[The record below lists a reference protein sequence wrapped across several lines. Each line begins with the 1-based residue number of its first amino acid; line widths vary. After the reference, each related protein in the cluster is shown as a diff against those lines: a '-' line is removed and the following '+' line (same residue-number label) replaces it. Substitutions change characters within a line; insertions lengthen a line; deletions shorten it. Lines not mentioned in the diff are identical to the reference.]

1 MDESRAEPQHST
13 VIWWMVQIRRKKF
26 VIFICRSP
34 IIVQTYIVMMRLK
47 HGHHYDQLCAH
58 HVTKC
63 QTFCEWFP
71 PYFNFFSG
79 KVFYFRI
86 LIQWICTKPNAIVLT
101 FRHSLWS
108 TNQSMYVYLNNK
120 KRKRKMLSMF
130 LSCRFANVN
139 EIVRFIEMGI
149 PDRNEYNIENQLCQ
163 YWKSTS
169 TLCLES
175 FNRSIDWW

>member
-1 MDESRAEPQHST
+1 MDESRAELQHST

-120 KRKRKMLSMF
+120 KKEEK
-130 LSCRFANVN
+130 NVVN
-139 EIVRFIEMGI
+139 VFKLQICKCKWNCSIYWDGDSRTKWI
-149 PDRNEYNIENQLCQ
+149 Q
-163 YWKSTS
+163 YWKSTLS
-169 TLCLES
+169 KCLES